1 MASFFRPPL
10 RLILLFAAL
19 FAIACA
25 HGPGAAQASPAVRQ
39 PTPPPDPRALGDP
52 NAPITL
58 IEYSDY
64 Q

>member
-19 FAIACA
+19 LAITCA
-25 HGPGAAQASPAVRQ
+25 YGPDAAQAAPAGRQ
-39 PTPPPDPRALGDP
+39 PPPAPDPRALGDP